1 VTLLSRLF
9 LLVAV
14 ALLPAIAI
22 QSYNELELRR
32 SRQMEV
38 QEQALGLAKLAA
50 AQQQQIVVGIRGVL
64 TALSEIPAIK
74 ARAAQTC
81 GAYLSA
87 IKRRY
92 PAFLSFAAVDMN
104 GQSFCT
110 TTGKT
115 ANVADRSYFIN
126 AMRTGEFTIGEF
138 TVGRLTGSRLIPFAL
153 PVYDDDRMVG
163 VVIAA
168 LSLDWLAD
176 FVAQTGIPSGAA
188 LAVADRDGTYLARY
202 PAGDRFVGRKMP
214 DDRYLRHSGTATAI
228 DIDHV
233 ERIVGYFPLQAD
245 SGQLLVTFGLDKA
258 QAFAEIQRGTQRGIL
273 LIALSATLALVL
285 TWLGARRFIHGP
297 VAQLVDA
304 ANRWRLGDYSRRVHI
319 RDKCTEITRVA
330 EAFNSMAN
338 ALAQRERELYHAKE
352 KAEESAARI
361 TTIFESTTD
370 CVLIID
376 RDWRVGY
383 LNDHAKVQLGEERD
397 LVGMDFWEAFPDALT
412 PNIANPIHEAMSG
425 KRLAYFEIFCDL
437 RARWYEINAFPSGE
451 GLAILFRNI
460 TEHKHAVEARRLI
473 EEQLRQSQKMEAV
486 GQLTGGVAHD
496 FNNLLM
502 VITGNLELIE
512 NRAADK
518 ESVRELAQAARS
530 AAERGASLTTQL
542 LAFSRKQKLRPKP
555 LHANALIRDF
565 QKLLRRA
572 VGESC
577 EVKFVA
583 DDHLWPCHVDP
594 SQLEAALLNLTLNA
608 RDAMP
613 DGGILEI
620 ELRNVVLGE
629 DSIPSVA
636 AGPYVRLSVT
646 DTGCGIAPR
655 NLERVFDPFFTTK
668 EVGKGTGLGLSMVY
682 GFARQS
688 GGHVAIE
695 SAIGLGTTV
704 RLYLPRSA
712 QAPGAEPSIVQI
724 QDLPSGRGRVLVVED
739 DDDVL
744 YITSAM
750 LRDLGYQVICARNG
764 REAMQLL
771 KAGKRFDLLFSDV
784 VMPKGI
790 TGVELAREAKRMC
803 DGIRVLLTSGNAA
816 DVLARHRAEGE
827 FPIIGKPFRKTD
839 LAQYLRLVMR
849 EA

>member
-1 VTLLSRLF
+1 VALLSRLF
-9 LLVAV
+9 MLVAV

-22 QSYNELELRR
+22 QSYNEFELRR

-50 AQQQQIVVGIRGVL
+50 AQQQQIVGGIRQVL
-64 TALSEIPAIK
+64 IALSELPAIK
-74 ARAAQTC
+74 AKAAETC
-81 GAYLSA
+81 SAYLST

-110 TTGKT
+110 TNGKA
-115 ANVADRSYFIN
+115 ANVADRSYFVN
-126 AMRTGEFTIGEF
+126 AVRTGEFTVGEF
-138 TVGRLTGSRLIPFAL
+138 AIGRLTGSQLIPFAL
-153 PVYDDDRMVG
+153 PFYDDDRMVG

-168 LSLDWLAD
+168 LSLDWLAE
-176 FVAQTGIPSGAA
+176 FIAQLGVPPGAA
-188 LAVADRDGTYLARY
+188 LAIADRNGTYLARY
-202 PAGDRFVGRKMP
+202 PNSDRFVGQTVPP
-214 DDRYLRHSGTATAI
+214 DQYARIGHSGTATTT
-228 DIDHV
+228 DVDDV

-245 SGQLLVTFGLDKA
+245 SGELLVTFGLDKA
-258 QAFAEIQRGTQRGIL
+258 QAFGEIQRGTQRGIL
-273 LIALSATLALVL
+273 LIALSASLALVL
-285 TWLGARRFIHGP
+285 TWLCAHRFINGP

-304 ANRWRLGDYSRRVHI
+304 ANQWRLGDYSRRVHI
-319 RDKCTEITRVA
+319 QDKCSEITRVA
-330 EAFNSMAN
+330 DAFNSMAN
-338 ALAQRERELYHAKE
+338 ALAQRERELYDAKE
-352 KAEESAARI
+352 KAEEAAARI

-376 RDWRVGY
+376 RDWRISYV
-383 LNDHAKVQLGEERD
+383 NDRAKVQLCEERD
-397 LVGMDFWEAFPDALT
+397 LVGMDFWEAFPDAADLG
-412 PNIANPIHEAMSG
+412 ISSPIREAMSG
-425 KRLAYFEIFCDL
+425 RRLAYFEIFCDL

-451 GLAILFRNI
+451 GLAVLFRNI

-512 NRAADK
+512 HRAADRD
-518 ESVRELAQAARS
+518 SVRELAQAARN
-530 AAERGASLTTQL
+530 AAQRGASLTAQL
-542 LAFSRKQKLRPKP
+542 LAFSRRQKLNPKP
-555 LHANALIRDF
+555 VHANALIRDF

-572 VGESC
+572 VGEGR
-577 EVKFVA
+577 EIKLVA

-613 DGGILEI
+613 DDGMLEI
-620 ELRNVVLGE
+620 ELQNVTIGE
-629 DSIPSVA
+629 DAIPGVA

-646 DTGCGIAPR
+646 DSGCGIAPE
-655 NLERVFDPFFTTK
+655 NLDRVFDPFFTTK

-682 GFARQS
+682 GFVRQS

-695 SAIGLGTTV
+695 STVGVGTTI
-704 RLYLPRSA
+704 RLYLPKST
-712 QAPGAEPSIVQI
+712 QAPGFEPAVVQV
-724 QDLPSGRGRVLVVED
+724 QDPPAGRGRVLVVED
-739 DDDVL
+739 DDDIL

-764 REAMQLL
+764 REAIQLL

-784 VMPKGI
+784 GCRR
-790 TGVELAREAKRMC
+790 ELRALNLPAKRSGCATESKFCSLPGMRQMC
-803 DGIRVLLTSGNAA
+803 W
-816 DVLARHRAEGE
+816 RATGRRTN
-827 FPIIGKPFRKTD
+827 FRSSASLSAGPTW
-839 LAQYLRLVMR
+839 RNICGW
-849 EA
+849 